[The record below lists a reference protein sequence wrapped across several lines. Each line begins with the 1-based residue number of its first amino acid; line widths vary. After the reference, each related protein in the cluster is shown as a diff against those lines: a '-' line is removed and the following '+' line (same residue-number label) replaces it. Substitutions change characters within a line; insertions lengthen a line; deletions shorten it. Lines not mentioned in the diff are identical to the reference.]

1 MTLIKL
7 LGRDSRDQGKRVKA
21 IVEQLATHSFGN
33 YVLQKAIM
41 IEIEWSLKKQ
51 LLEEIKL
58 KSQDLMDTKHG
69 PKVLQKLKATYP
81 RIFGGAPTADGQRS
95 EKPKA
100 QGQGKFAQGQ

>member
-1 MTLIKL
+1 M
-7 LGRDSRDQGKRVKA
+7 LGKDSRDQGKRVKA

-33 YVLQKAIM
+33 YVLQKAIL
-41 IEIEWSLKKQ
+41 IEIEWALKKQ

-81 RIFGGAPTADGQRS
+81 RIFGGAPSADGQRP

-100 QGQGKFAQGQ
+100 QGPGKFANGQ